1 MFTHSNLQ
9 LGARR
14 ICDVAEFG
22 PCDRLARLA
31 LGVESGWPS
40 QMEII
45 NWITTGW
52 KFPASGLHVQTH
64 SSSDVRGNI
73 INIEAPLQPGH
84 SMKSALIEISSFN
97 ESDQR

>member
-1 MFTHSNLQ
+1 M
-9 LGARR
+9 
-14 ICDVAEFG
+14 
-22 PCDRLARLA
+22 
-31 LGVESGWPS
+31 
-40 QMEII
+40 
-45 NWITTGW
+45 ITTGW